1 MTYRQARYDVKLIQ
15 EMRGK
20 NDLKLPPLRREVE
33 VPKNLLRTE
42 LNIPD
47 LQENEVVRH
56 YTNLS
61 QMNFGVDNGLY
72 PLGSCTMK
80 YNPKYAD
87 VLASM
92 PTVSDVHPFEDEEG
106 VQGSLRLLYE
116 LERSLCAISGMD
128 AVSLQPAAG
137 AQGEFTGML
146 IARAYH
152 EANGER
158 RGEVIVPDSAHGTNP
173 ASAAMAGYDVVV
185 VPTSSSGCV
194 DIDALRAAVSSDT
207 AAFMVTNPNTLG
219 IFEEDIVEMVS
230 MVHAVGGLM
239 YYDGANLNAI
249 MGRTSPGAMGFDI
262 VHFNLHKTFA
272 TPHGGGG
279 PGAGPVGVTDKLGPF
294 LPVPRVIHDDGR
306 YSFDW
311 DRPRSIGKVRSF
323 YGNFA
328 VLVRAYAYIL
338 RQGGDGLRSATDGAV
353 LNSNYLRS
361 RLVPTYDMPFK
372 TLRKHEFVLS
382 AKKLKDE
389 KGIRA
394 LDVAKRLLDHGMMAP
409 TVYFPSLVDEALM
422 IEPTESESRESLDR
436 FAEVMLNIAR
446 EDPRTVNDAPHN
458 TSVRRIDEV
467 YAAKELVLSHLG
479 LKRKLA
485 GNLEGLRAS
494 ASGRK
499 CESCAL
505 ILDHK

>member
-1 MTYRQARYDVKLIQ
+1 MSYRQAAYDVRLIQ
-15 EMRGK
+15 EMKGRS
-20 NDLKLPPLRREVE
+20 DLTLPLVRREIE
-33 VPKNLLRTE
+33 VPENLLRTD

-47 LQENEVVRH
+47 LEENEVVRH

-61 QMNFGVDNGLY
+61 QMNFGVDNGIY

-87 VLASM
+87 LLASL
-92 PTVSDVHPFEDEEG
+92 PSVTDVHPLEDEEG
-106 VQGSLRLLYE
+106 VQGSLHLLYE
-116 LERSLCAISGMD
+116 LERALCAIAGMD

-146 IARAYH
+146 MARAFH
-152 EANGER
+152 DANGEDR
-158 RGEVIVPDSAHGTNP
+158 TEVIVPDSAHGTNP
-173 ASAAMAGYDVVV
+173 SSAAMAGFDVVV
-185 VPTSSSGCV
+185 VPTSPTGCV
-194 DIDALRAAVSSDT
+194 DLEALRAAVSERT
-207 AAFMVTNPNTLG
+207 AAFMITNPNTLG
-219 IFEEDIVEMVS
+219 IFEEDIVEIVRT
-230 MVHAVGGLM
+230 VHGVGGLM
-239 YYDGANLNAI
+239 YYDGANLNAV
-249 MGRTSPGAMGFDI
+249 MGRTSPGAMDFDI

-279 PGAGPVGVTDKLGPF
+279 PGAGPVGVRKRLEPF
-294 LPVPRVIHDDGR
+294 LPVPRVVREEDR
-306 YSFDW
+306 YFLDW
-311 DRPRSIGKVRSF
+311 DRPHSIGKVRSF

-338 RQGGDGLRSATDGAV
+338 KQGGNGLRNVSDRAV

-361 RLVPTYDMPFK
+361 RLTPAYDMPFK

-382 AKKLKDE
+382 ARKLKDE

-394 LDVAKRLLDHGMMAP
+394 LDIAKRLLDHGMMAP

-422 IEPTESESRESLDR
+422 VEPTETETKETLDK
-436 FAEVMLNIAR
+436 FADTLLAITK
-446 EDPRTVNDAPHN
+446 EDPQTVKDAPHN

-479 LKRKLA
+479 LRRKLA
-485 GNLEGLRAS
+485 GSLEGLRAN
-494 ASGRK
+494 AAGRK
-499 CESCAL
+499 CESCSL
-505 ILDHK
+505 LLEHK

>member
-1 MTYRQARYDVKLIQ
+1 MTYRQAVYDMRLIQ
-15 EMRGK
+15 EMKGES
-20 NDLKLPPLRREVE
+20 DLVLPPPRREIE
-33 VPKNLLRTE
+33 VPPNLLRTE
-42 LNIPD
+42 LDIPD
-47 LQENEVVRH
+47 LPENEVVRH

-87 VLASM
+87 LLASL
-92 PTVSDVHPFEDEEG
+92 PAVTDVHPLEDEEG

-146 IARAYH
+146 MTRAFH
-152 EANGER
+152 DANGEER
-158 RGEVIVPDSAHGTNP
+158 SEVIVPDSAHGTNP
-173 ASAAMAGYDVVV
+173 ASAAMAGYDVVI
-185 VPTSSSGCV
+185 VPTAPTGCV
-194 DIDALRAAVSSDT
+194 DLNALRAAVSERT
-207 AAFMVTNPNTLG
+207 AAFMITNPNTLG
-219 IFEEDIVEMVS
+219 IFEEDIAEIGHI
-230 MVHAVGGLM
+230 VHGVGGLM
-239 YYDGANLNAI
+239 YYDGANLNAV
-249 MGRTSPGAMGFDI
+249 MGRTSPGAMDFDI

-279 PGAGPVGVTDKLGPF
+279 PGAGPVGVRKRLEPF
-294 LPVPRVIHDDGR
+294 LPVPRVVREEDR
-306 YSFDW
+306 CFLDW
-311 DRPRSIGKVRSF
+311 DRPQSIGKVRSF

-338 RQGGDGLRSATDGAV
+338 RQGGNGLRGVSDRAV
-353 LNSNYLRS
+353 LNANYLRS
-361 RLVPTYDMPFK
+361 RLTPAYDMPFR

-382 AKKLKDE
+382 AKRLKDE
-389 KGIRA
+389 RGVRA

-422 IEPTESESRESLDR
+422 VEPTETETLEALDR
-436 FAEVMLNIAR
+436 FAEAMLSVTK
-446 EDPRTVNDAPHN
+446 EDPQLVKDAPHN
-458 TSVRRIDEV
+458 TVVRRIDEV
-467 YAAKELVLSHLG
+467 YAAKELVLSYLG
-479 LKRKLA
+479 LKRKLS
-485 GNLEGLRAS
+485 GNLAGLRTN

-499 CESCAL
+499 CESCSL
-505 ILDHK
+505 ILENK

>member
-1 MTYRQARYDVKLIQ
+1 M
-15 EMRGK
+15 
-20 NDLKLPPLRREVE
+20 
-33 VPKNLLRTE
+33 
-42 LNIPD
+42 
-47 LQENEVVRH
+47 
-56 YTNLS
+56 
-61 QMNFGVDNGLY
+61 
-72 PLGSCTMK
+72 
-80 YNPKYAD
+80 
-87 VLASM
+87 
-92 PTVSDVHPFEDEEG
+92 
-106 VQGSLRLLYE
+106 
-116 LERSLCAISGMD
+116 
-128 AVSLQPAAG
+128 
-137 AQGEFTGML
+137 
-146 IARAYH
+146 
-152 EANGER
+152 
-158 RGEVIVPDSAHGTNP
+158 
-173 ASAAMAGYDVVV
+173 
-185 VPTSSSGCV
+185 
-194 DIDALRAAVSSDT
+194 
-207 AAFMVTNPNTLG
+207 
-219 IFEEDIVEMVS
+219 
-230 MVHAVGGLM
+230 
-239 YYDGANLNAI
+239 
-249 MGRTSPGAMGFDI
+249 
-262 VHFNLHKTFA
+262 
-272 TPHGGGG
+272 
-279 PGAGPVGVTDKLGPF
+279 
-294 LPVPRVIHDDGR
+294 
-306 YSFDW
+306 
-311 DRPRSIGKVRSF
+311 
-323 YGNFA
+323 
-328 VLVRAYAYIL
+328 
-338 RQGGDGLRSATDGAV
+338 RSATDGAV